1 MLRMIL
7 LFSIPSPSMRR
18 SNSKSLLIQSLVE
31 RPKLHIIT
39 AGSSSIEHQI
49 TIIQDRIDCLHELSH
64 EIVSSNGVVVQDK
77 LKFFIGDHPAKQFER
92 GTQQG
97 GRFKCGG
104 CGTRD
109 IMFADVAHTLQQSWR
124 SLQDLQSLAT
134 AGKFGKK
141 KLVIPSLLTTSE

>member
-1 MLRMIL
+1 ME
-7 LFSIPSPSMRR
+7 
-18 SNSKSLLIQSLVE
+18 Q
-31 RPKLHIIT
+31 PKLHIIA

-49 TIIQDRIDCLHELSH
+49 AIIQDQIDGLL
-64 EIVSSNGVVVQDK
+64 EIPCEIIASNRVAVQNK

-109 IMFADVAHTLQQSWR
+109 IMF
-124 SLQDLQSLAT
+124 
-134 AGKFGKK
+134 
-141 KLVIPSLLTTSE
+141 